1 MCVVMRGIDWIFEYY
16 YWDIDFVLH
25 RVKILGRVIVHHGSI
40 QLKLCRSLSLS
51 LFLMILYYSYVRLLS
66 MHRVY

>member
-1 MCVVMRGIDWIFEYY
+1 MCGGIDWIFQYY

-25 RVKILGRVIVHHGSI
+25 RVKIIERVIVHHGSI

-51 LFLMILYYSYVRLLS
+51 LSLMILYYSNVRLLS

>member
-1 MCVVMRGIDWIFEYY
+1 MCVGIDWIFQYY

-25 RVKILGRVIVHHGSI
+25 RVKILERVIVHHGSI
-40 QLKLCRSLSLS
+40 QLKLCRSLS

>member
-1 MCVVMRGIDWIFEYY
+1 MCVVMRGIDWIFQYY

-25 RVKILGRVIVHHGSI
+25 RVKILERVIVHHGSI

-51 LFLMILYYSYVRLLS
+51 LMILYYSYVRLLS

>member
-1 MCVVMRGIDWIFEYY
+1 MCVVMRGIDWIFQYY

-25 RVKILGRVIVHHGSI
+25 RVKILERVIVHHGSI

-51 LFLMILYYSYVRLLS
+51 LMILYYSYVRLLS
-66 MHRVY
+66 MQRVY

>member
-1 MCVVMRGIDWIFEYY
+1 MCVCVVMRGIDWIFQYY

-25 RVKILGRVIVHHGSI
+25 RVKILERVIVHHGSI

-51 LFLMILYYSYVRLLS
+51 LMILYYSYIRLLS